1 MTVVADITPLV
12 ITSCGDCEQYL
23 IFSYLLHKGLTQI
36 YKKKKKRF
44 TQILFKHSCRLTS
57 LSTEHFITEAMGQI
71 TGIYILV
78 IFRTSQRMA
87 IEFLCK
93 TLLEKANCHAASP
106 QCNTEDWNKIS
117 HVAFV
122 KISQGQGN

>member
-1 MTVVADITPLV
+1 
-12 ITSCGDCEQYL
+12 
-23 IFSYLLHKGLTQI
+23 
-36 YKKKKKRF
+36 
-44 TQILFKHSCRLTS
+44 
-57 LSTEHFITEAMGQI
+57 MGQI

-93 TLLEKANCHAASP
+93 TPLEKANCHAASP